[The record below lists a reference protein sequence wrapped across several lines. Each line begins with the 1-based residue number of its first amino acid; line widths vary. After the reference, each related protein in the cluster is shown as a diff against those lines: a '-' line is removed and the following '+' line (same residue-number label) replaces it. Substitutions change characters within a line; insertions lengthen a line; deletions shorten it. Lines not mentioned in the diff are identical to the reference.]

1 MNQTLVTT
9 YIKCRTTH
17 NHFMKTKISLL
28 FLLVSLSA
36 IAQSESIA
44 ELKKRAEEHPNN
56 AEALFQYAA
65 ALKNSRQYEESEKVF
80 GELLKL
86 EPDNVNALTYRYLI
100 LQILGRPK
108 EAESF
113 LARAEKTGRMDK
125 FTYLGMGNTMYS
137 IGRYEEGVQFF
148 EKIAETDPT
157 GVNLYNLA
165 CGYAKLGKKD
175 EAFDNLNKAID
186 NGFNSKQQ
194 FENDADLDSLKKDSR
209 FVELVKKLK

>member
-1 MNQTLVTT
+1 
-9 YIKCRTTH
+9 
-17 NHFMKTKISLL
+17 MKTNIFLL
-28 FLLVSLSA
+28 IFLVSLSA
-36 IAQSESIA
+36 IAQSENIA
-44 ELKKRAEEHPNN
+44 ELKKKAEEHPTNK
-56 AEALFQYAA
+56 EALFEYAV
-65 ALKNSRQYEESEKVF
+65 ALKNSKQYEESEKVF

-108 EAESF
+108 EAEPL

-137 IGRYEEGVQFF
+137 IGKYEEGVQFF
-148 EKIAETDPT
+148 EKVTKADPT
-157 GVNLYNLA
+157 GVNFYNLA

-194 FENDADLDSLKKDSR
+194 FENDADLESLKKDTR